1 MLITYNFR
9 QITPEQIENRV
20 RLIILRRQMTKRLTG
35 EQPYFQEKTKR
46 YQRIEI
52 LRVDF
57 RLVYG
62 REKYLERRIE
72 KKDRK

>member
-1 MLITYNFR
+1 MLITHNFR

-52 LRVDF
+52 LRVD

-62 REKYLERRIE
+62 QEKYLERRIE
-72 KKDRK
+72 KN

>member
-52 LRVDF
+52 LRVD

-72 KKDRK
+72 KN